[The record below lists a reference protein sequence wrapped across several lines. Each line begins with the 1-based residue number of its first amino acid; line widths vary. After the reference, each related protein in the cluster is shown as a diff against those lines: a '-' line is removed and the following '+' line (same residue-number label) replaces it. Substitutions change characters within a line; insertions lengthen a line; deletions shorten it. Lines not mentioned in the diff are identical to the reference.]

1 MRASLS
7 GCAAKG
13 HQFLR
18 MDDSQP
24 QFLEVGADSR
34 RRRIAYR
41 RRGGKGP
48 ALLWLSGFLSDMA
61 STKATCVAAW
71 AAEQGLAMM
80 RFDYSGHGLSG
91 GDLLNASIGDW
102 LEESI
107 AVWELM
113 GGGPRIVIGSSMGGW
128 IALLLARH
136 LARLGRS
143 NELAGLVLIAPAFD
157 MTETLMWRELP
168 QAAKDEIERNGATY
182 VPSAYGDPY
191 PITKHLIE
199 EGRAHLLEGHPFDP
213 GCPVRILQGM
223 RDPDVPWRHA
233 LALVDLLDGAD
244 VELTL
249 IKNGDHR
256 LSGPAD
262 LEAPHRHHR
271 DAGRACRIGDACVT
285 AGHPRVFSSASRSP
299 ANESTGRYWPPFFSA
314 RHFASMMP

>member
-1 MRASLS
+1 MRASLP
-7 GCAAKG
+7 GCSAKG

-24 QFLEVGADSR
+24 QFLEVGAVAR
-34 RRRIAYR
+34 HRRIACR

-48 ALLWLSGFLSDMA
+48 ALLWLSGFLSDMG
-61 STKATCVAAW
+61 STKATFVEEW

-80 RFDYSGHGLSG
+80 RFDYSGHGLSE
-91 GDLLNASIGDW
+91 GDLLHATIGDW

-113 GGGPRIVIGSSMGGW
+113 GEGPRIVIGSSMGGW

-136 LARLGRS
+136 LARAGRGR
-143 NELAGLVLIAPAFD
+143 ELAGLVLIAPAFD
-157 MTETLMWRELP
+157 MTETLMWHELP

-191 PITKHLIE
+191 PITRHLIE
-199 EGRAHLLEGHPFDP
+199 EGRSHLIEGHPFDP

-223 RDPDVPWRHA
+223 HDPDVPWRHA
-233 LALVDLLDGAD
+233 LALVDLLAGAD

-249 IKNGDHR
+249 IKGGDHR
-256 LSGPAD
+256 LSAPQD
-262 LEAPHRHHR
+262 LQRLTATI
-271 DAGRACRIGDACVT
+271 ATLVGRAG
-285 AGHPRVFSSASRSP
+285 
-299 ANESTGRYWPPFFSA
+299 
-314 RHFASMMP
+314 